1 MDTSPQVISI
11 SNGIMSTN
19 QEQWVRVQGR
29 PDEAN
34 VGRVVG
40 SRQMENGV
48 GHCSFILFEETGEV
62 AMYRSRDTEPVLAPA

>member
-1 MDTSPQVISI
+1 MDLKPRVISV

-19 QEQWVRVQGR
+19 QERWVRVKGR

-40 SRQMENGV
+40 STQMENGV
-48 GHCSFILFEETGEV
+48 GYCSFILFEETGEV
-62 AMYRSRDTEPVLAPA
+62 ATYRSRDTEPVPAPA